1 MNENSFSFTS
11 ENAGENNISLKI
23 LLIGDSM
30 VGKTC
35 LLLNYVDHVFPE
47 DHIATIGVEYKD
59 KYITKDNYNIRLQ
72 LWDTAGQERFNSITK
87 NIYRGANGVLFV
99 YDITNRQSFNSVK
112 KWIKETESFDEDI
125 KGIILGNKI
134 DLEDERKVDKDE
146 LEEFGKE
153 RQMKV
158 MEISAK
164 SNINVNECFDL
175 IIEELLDKKTEGEI
189 MERYSRKKKCDLSI
203 SSKQKITKKQGC
215 C

>member
-72 LWDTAGQERFNSITK
+72 LWDTASQERFNSITK
-87 NIYRGANGVLFV
+87 NIYRGANGVLFI
-99 YDITNRQSFNSVK
+99 YDITNRQSFNSVR
-112 KWIKETESFDEDI
+112 KWIKDTESYDEDI

-134 DLEDERKVDKDE
+134 DLEDQRQVKTEE
-146 LEEFGKE
+146 LEEFGNEK
-153 RQMKV
+153 QMKV

-164 SNINVNECFDL
+164 TNENVNECFDL
-175 IIEELLDKKTEGEI
+175 LVDELLDKKTESEI
-189 MERYSRKKKCDLSI
+189 MERYSRKKKM
-203 SSKQKITKKQGC
+203 
-215 C
+215 

>member
-47 DHIATIGVEYKD
+47 DHIATIGVEFKD

-146 LEEFGKE
+146 LEEFGQE

>member
-1 MNENSFSFTS
+1 MNENSFSS
-11 ENAGENNISLKI
+11 ENTGENRITLKI

-35 LLLNYVDHVFPE
+35 LLLNYVDHVFPDE
-47 DHIATIGVEYKD
+47 HIATIGVEYKD
-59 KYITKDNYNIRLQ
+59 KYITRDNYNIRLQ

-112 KWIKETESFDEDI
+112 KWIKDTESFDEEI

-134 DLEDERKVDKDE
+134 DLEDDRKVDKDE

-175 IIEELLDKKTEGEI
+175 IVDELLDKKTEDEI

>member
-1 MNENSFSFTS
+1 MNENSFSS
-11 ENAGENNISLKI
+11 ENTGENRITLKI

-35 LLLNYVDHVFPE
+35 LLLNYVDHVFPD
-47 DHIATIGVEYKD
+47 DHIATIGVEYRD
-59 KYITKDNYNIRLQ
+59 KYITKDNYDIRLQ

-99 YDITNRQSFNSVK
+99 YDITSRQSFNSVK
-112 KWIKETESFDEDI
+112 KWIKDTQSIDEDI

-134 DLEDERKVDKDE
+134 DLEDKRVVGTDE

-153 RQMKV
+153 MQMKV

-164 SNINVNECFDL
+164 TNKNVNECFDL
-175 IIEELLDKKTEGEI
+175 LVDELLDKKTENEI
-189 MERYSRKKKCDLSI
+189 MERYSRKRKNNLSI
-203 SSKQKITKKQGC
+203 SSKHKEAKKQGC

>member
-1 MNENSFSFTS
+1 MYENENSFSN
-11 ENAGENNISLKI
+11 ENTGKNQISLKI

-35 LLLNYVDHVFPE
+35 LLLNYVDHIFPD

-59 KYITKDNYNIRLQ
+59 KYITKDNYDIRLQ
-72 LWDTAGQERFNSITK
+72 LWDTVGQERFNSITK

-189 MERYSRKKKCDLSI
+189 MERYSRRKKCDLSI

>member
-47 DHIATIGVEYKD
+47 DHIATIGVEFKD

-87 NIYRGANGVLFV
+87 NIYRGANGVLFI
-99 YDITNRQSFNSVK
+99 YDITNRQSFNSVR
-112 KWIKETESFDEDI
+112 KWIKDTESYDEDI

-134 DLEDERKVDKDE
+134 DLEDQRQVKTEE
-146 LEEFGKE
+146 LEEFGNEK
-153 RQMKV
+153 QMKV

-175 IIEELLDKKTEGEI
+175 IIEELLDKKTESEI
-189 MERYSRKKKCDLSI
+189 MERYSRKKKCNLSI
-203 SSKQKITKKQGC
+203 SSKQKAKKKGC

>member
-1 MNENSFSFTS
+1 MNENSFSS
-11 ENAGENNISLKI
+11 ENTGENRITLKI

-35 LLLNYVDHVFPE
+35 LLLNYVDHVFPDE
-47 DHIATIGVEYKD
+47 HIATIGVEYKD
-59 KYITKDNYNIRLQ
+59 KYITRDNYNIRLQ

-99 YDITNRQSFNSVK
+99 YDITSRQSFNSVK
-112 KWIKETESFDEDI
+112 KWIKDTQSIDEDI

-134 DLEDERKVDKDE
+134 DLEDKRVVGTDE

-164 SNINVNECFDL
+164 NNINVNECFDL
-175 IIEELLDKKTEGEI
+175 IVDELLDKKTEDEI